1 MPRRTTIQLDN
12 DVYERLVKESLT
24 RYGTVRAISKV
35 LNEIL
40 RKSFRDKGDI
50 LHLIYS
56 EKVAST
62 TAKEFE
68 RFRRDLSKRLES

>member
-35 LNEIL
+35 LNELL

-50 LHLIYS
+50 FHLIYS